1 MTDKETRGLFQGE
14 TTSFS
19 LGDVQHF
26 EKHWFVGDDRARV
39 PYRGIQII
47 TCHTKWNFEHDIWEN
62 NIYLS
67 RDEAE
72 KFIKQWSDEHEQN
85 PSAINI
91 IFDSGE
97 DVRTITDSIF
107 DDPGALEDCLN
118 RCRKLIGAKKALL
131 DAVREVRDE
140 GYAANALWVIK
151 ALTRIIDEHECPLIT
166 DIPASVTKPV
176 GTGSGTKA
184 VTMTPDE

>member
-1 MTDKETRGLFQGE
+1 MADKLKPCPFCGRAVKLI
-14 TTSFS
+14 
-19 LGDVQHF
+19 GD
-26 EKHWFVGDDRARV
+26 ERAV
-39 PYRGIQII
+39 CSNCDIVMPFAA
-47 TCHTKWNFEHDIWEN
+47 WN
-62 NIYLS
+62 
-67 RDEAE
+67 RR
-72 KFIKQWSDEHEQN
+72 
-85 PSAINI
+85 
-91 IFDSGE
+91 SGE

-151 ALTRIIDEHECPLIT
+151 ALTRIIDQHECPLNT